1 MLVNHKEVFMNK
13 KIVKLLP
20 LTLLGINL
28 YALDLNEA
36 IDIALTNNNSYI
48 KQQYIYDEA
57 KANVRKSRA
66 GFLPKLD
73 ASYTYNANK
82 YDLGEGKDNA
92 NASAIISYNLFNGL
106 GDYYTLDAAQNNKL
120 ASKYSLEASKHDLM
134 YETKVKYINYL
145 KSLKNIE
152 TIENAYKLLQN
163 QYKDAQSK
171 FEQGLLAKNDLLQV
185 NAQMLQA
192 KQNLAR
198 AKADSKVSWYNLKN
212 ILGGELSKD
221 ENIKDLNKDT
231 SFIFDYKEDEIFS
244 RSEIKALKNSI
255 EALVSQKNA
264 NSYGTSLPSVS
275 LNLAHTKYGE
285 DSSLNSDTLENDEQS
300 TATVNVK
307 WNLFNGG
314 ADYAETIILRK
325 KSLQVKEDLEELKLN
340 IKLQYENAVEEYD
353 VSKLNYETAK
363 ISLEQSKE
371 NYKIVNNRFKEGLS
385 TTTDLINANF
395 LLAQAKQSFDNA
407 FYDRFLAKASLDRIL
422 ER

>member
-1 MLVNHKEVFMNK
+1 VNK
-13 KIVKLLP
+13 KILKLLP
-20 LTLLGINL
+20 LAFLGANL

-36 IDIALTNNNSYI
+36 IDKALENNNSYI
-48 KQQYIYDEA
+48 KQKYIYDES
-57 KANVRKSRA
+57 KANVVKSRA

-73 ASYTYNANK
+73 TSYTYNANK
-82 YDLGEGKDNA
+82 HDFGDGKDNA
-92 NASAIISYNLFNGL
+92 NASAIISYNLFNGFS
-106 GDYYTLDAAQNNKL
+106 DYYNLDSANNSKESSKFALQAA
-120 ASKYSLEASKHDLM
+120 KYDLV

-152 TIENAYKLLQN
+152 TFENAYKLLQN
-163 QYKDAQSK
+163 QYNDSQNR

-198 AKADSKVSWYNLKN
+198 ANADSKVSWYSLKN
-212 ILGGELSKD
+212 ILGGILHKNES
-221 ENIKDLNKDT
+221 IKDLNKST
-231 SFIFDYKEDEIFS
+231 VFNFDYNEQELLS
-244 RSEIKALKNSI
+244 RSEIKALEKSV
-255 EALVSQKNA
+255 EALVSLKSA
-264 NSYGTSLPSVS
+264 NTYGTSLPSVS

-285 DSSLNSDTLENDEQS
+285 DASLNADTLQNDEQS

-314 ADYAETIILRK
+314 ADYSQTIILRK
-325 KSLQVKEDLEELKLN
+325 KVLQLKEDLEELKLN
-340 IKLQYENAVEEYD
+340 VKLQYENAVEEFD

-371 NYKIVNNRFKEGLS
+371 NYKIVNNRFKEGIS
-385 TTTDLINANF
+385 TSTDLINANF
-395 LLAQAKQSFDNA
+395 LLTQAKQSFDNA

-422 ER
+422 EK